1 MQLISGGAEIAVIP
15 AIESF
20 QLDNAGIL
28 THASM
33 TFPERVTFVVRQ
45 RRAEGETTL
54 ITAMSAAAGL
64 ALPEGLP
71 PILNARPMSICA
83 KWEHKV
89 GHARNRM
96 DYRCQDPLEAPAAE
110 RSISVLRDLLPRV
123 SRDFCIILGSECFRH
138 FDQRHFPETIALLK
152 DSVCQLIVFIPANK
166 TGSFLPSVKPAS
178 IYEFVELPDQP
189 ECFRVEPSSS
199 FNI

>member
-54 ITAMSAAAGL
+54 ITAMSASAGL

-71 PILNARPMSICA
+71 
-83 KWEHKV
+83 
-89 GHARNRM
+89 
-96 DYRCQDPLEAPAAE
+96 
-110 RSISVLRDLLPRV
+110 
-123 SRDFCIILGSECFRH
+123 
-138 FDQRHFPETIALLK
+138 
-152 DSVCQLIVFIPANK
+152 
-166 TGSFLPSVKPAS
+166 
-178 IYEFVELPDQP
+178 
-189 ECFRVEPSSS
+189 
-199 FNI
+199 